1 MRQIGRAVVVWSIGI
16 AVFFVLF
23 IPTAGSAA
31 TLVWDASS
39 GTVDGYNVHYGTSS
53 GNPSS
58 MVDVGNTTQY
68 DLNNLPL
75 SEGITYYICVSA
87 YNTAGESQPCAPVA
101 FTPGDNTPPLPPLGL
116 MTE

>member
-1 MRQIGRAVVVWSIGI
+1 MGKVRLSIWALMVLVVP
-16 AVFFVLF
+16 ALF
-23 IPTAGSAA
+23 LGAPMVDAA

-39 GTVDGYNVHYGTSS
+39 GTVEGYRVHYGTSS

-58 MVDVGNTTQY
+58 SVDVGSTTQY

-75 SEGITYYICVSA
+75 SEGVTYYICVSA

-116 MTE
+116 TTE